1 MNSIQEYFEEDSS
14 PKIKEECIKEERD
27 EENLPVKNENEL
39 GTATMVKEESMLD
52 LDFEMEKMKES
63 VNKVNGHLL
72 QYLQNKNSSITNEIP
87 YMAMLE
93 KMEENILITRIL
105 FREIYCRRKKKL
117 PWSDIHE
124 SKDHEYFMSAGV
136 RCGECGM
143 NLTDMEWKFPLE
155 KGPQTSMQ

>member
-52 LDFEMEKMKES
+52 LNYEMEKMKES
-63 VNKVNGHLL
+63 FNKVNGHGHLL
-72 QYLQNKNSSITNEIP
+72 QYLQNNNSSITNEIP
-87 YMAMLE
+87 YMASLE
-93 KMEENILITRIL
+93 NMEENILITRIL

-124 SKDHEYFMSAGV
+124 SKDHEYFMSI
-136 RCGECGM
+136 
-143 NLTDMEWKFPLE
+143 
-155 KGPQTSMQ
+155 S